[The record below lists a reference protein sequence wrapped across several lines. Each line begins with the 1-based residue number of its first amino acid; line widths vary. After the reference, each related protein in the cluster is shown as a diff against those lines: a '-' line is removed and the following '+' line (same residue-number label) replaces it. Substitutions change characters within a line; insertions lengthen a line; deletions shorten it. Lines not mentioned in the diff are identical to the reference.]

1 MKTKITATL
10 FLVLMACIGHA
21 QNQLITPAGKPLVI
35 GNQGGVKLFNLNASS
50 PTQPANG
57 KVLSVDAAGTIVLV
71 PGGGGST
78 SSNARESAEVRSG
91 LWSEAAGGNLVNS
104 NAGGVMIGSGMNAA
118 PAGYKLY
125 VSDGILTERVKV
137 ALKSTADWRDNV
149 LEDDYRLRTVEEVEA
164 FIKENRHL
172 PGVPTAHDM
181 VKNGNDLHQTDAV
194 LLEKIEEMMLYIIE
208 LKKENAEL
216 LETQKAVLGLME
228 RVQALEKK

>member
-10 FLVLMACIGHA
+10 FLMFLACIGYA

-35 GNQGGVKLFNLNASS
+35 GNQGGVKLSNLNANS

-57 KVLSVDAAGTIVLV
+57 KALSVDASGTIVLV
-71 PGGGGST
+71 PSGGGSA
-78 SSNARESAEVRSG
+78 SSNARESAASENS
-91 LWSEAAGGNLVNS
+91 LWSETENGNLVNS
-104 NAGGVMIGSGMNAA
+104 NAGGVIIGSGMSAT

-149 LEDDYRLRTVEEVEA
+149 LEDDYRLRTVEEVET
-164 FIKENRHL
+164 FIKQHRHL
-172 PGVPTAHDM
+172 PGVPTALDM
-181 VKNGNDLHQTDAV
+181 VKNGNDLNQTDAV

-208 LKKENAEL
+208 LKKENTKL